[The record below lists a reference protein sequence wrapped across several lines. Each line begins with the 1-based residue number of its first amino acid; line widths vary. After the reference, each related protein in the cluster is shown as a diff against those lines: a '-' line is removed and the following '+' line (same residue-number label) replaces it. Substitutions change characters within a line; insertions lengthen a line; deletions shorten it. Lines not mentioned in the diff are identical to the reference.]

1 MMSFLSD
8 VATSSS
14 TRDVNISN
22 SEIGGRAAAA
32 AAAAAAVDDHD
43 NITKIGQ

>member
-1 MMSFLSD
+1 MMTFLPD

-14 TRDVNISN
+14 TRDVNTSN

-32 AAAAAAVDDHD
+32 AAAAAVDDHD
-43 NITKIGQ
+43 SITRIGQ